1 MKIHKVKISPEVIRN
16 ELVTQTYS
24 GVSFGYYSGLT
35 DVLTAGTV
43 SLGTWNVGSPETPGN
58 LISFGFEPIEGD
70 IPIIWINK
78 TGSTGYNWSS
88 YLQRVKTGS
97 TVTFVTE
104 DGQRVNYS
112 VRLPTDT
119 APTFLYLF
127 LQLSGTGVTIPVGSS
142 VELIVTQPNTSQ
154 LIDLSIPILLEQ
166 NYEDLGYYSP
176 WDGEISQ
183 LNEEVNFTF
192 TFNENDPYEITI
204 YNTSSNIK
212 TYLKGTRYRI
222 DWGDNT
228 PIEDVNVYIPESVNH
243 TYTNVGQPKIFNI
256 VFYGTTSLGEFSI
269 TKSVAVP
276 NNPNITINNPFGQV
290 TFIGNNGSWNNTPTR
305 QDYITYYDANNT
317 VESQASYNY
326 VTVPFVVSGFTSS
339 RLEELKVY
347 GINPLINDLNI
358 TLKDGT
364 IGRVVSQSPEFT
376 AYTINEQNYFDF
388 SNGSSVFV
396 VTSYGLLENMM
407 TATTITK
414 MEYLMN
420 VIEQPEI
427 QSNVFIERG
436 KNSGMEN
443 FRRIGE
449 VGNTGSLNNY
459 GYKFFDVRNY
469 NEI

>member
-1 MKIHKVKISPEVIRN
+1 MEVFKIKISPEVLRN
-16 ELVTQTYS
+16 ELTTQSYS

-43 SLGTWNVGSPETPGN
+43 SLGIWNVGSPETPGN

-112 VRLPTDT
+112 VRLATET
-119 APTFLYLF
+119 TPTFLYLF
-127 LQLSGTGVTIPVGSS
+127 LQLSGTGITIPVGSS
-142 VELIVTQPNTSQ
+142 VELIVTQPDTSQ
-154 LIDLSIPILLEQ
+154 LIDLSIPIFLKQ

-176 WDGEISQ
+176 FDGEFSQ

-192 TFNENDPYEITI
+192 TFSDINPYEITI
-204 YNTSSNIK
+204 YNTSDNRK
-212 TYLKGTRYRI
+212 TYLQQATYRI
-222 DWGDNT
+222 DWGDST
-228 PIEDVNVYIPESVNH
+228 PVQDVTVFIPESITH
-243 TYTNVGQPKIFNI
+243 TYLNLPEPTTYTVTF
-256 VFYGTTSLGEFSI
+256 FGTTSLGNYVI
-269 TKSVAVP
+269 TKTFDVP
-276 NNPNITINNPFGQV
+276 YYNTPTINNPFGEV
-290 TFIGNNGSWNNTPTR
+290 IFETNNGSWSATP
-305 QDYITYYDANNT
+305 QSQNFITYYDANNT

-326 VTVPFVVSGFTSS
+326 VSVPFIISGFTTS
-339 RLEELKVY
+339 RLQELKVY
-347 GINPLINDLNI
+347 GFNPLINDLNI
-358 TLKDGT
+358 NLKDGT
-364 IGRVVSQSPEFT
+364 LGRVISQSPEYT
-376 AYTINEQNYFDF
+376 AYTINDQNYLDF
-388 SNGSSVFV
+388 SDGSTVFV
-396 VTSYGLLENMM
+396 VQSYGFLENML

-449 VGNTGSLNNY
+449 IGNTGSLNNY